1 LQGFPFLVDFDEDRK
16 LSLNDLKLTIMRY
29 MEINDGQE
37 DDDYLDDEAFEQ
49 VMEQLLKS
57 ADVNNDR
64 HVSYDELE
72 ILMQSSDHFER

>member
-1 LQGFPFLVDFDEDRK
+1 MQGFPFLVDFDEDRK